1 MKMSGEISL
10 PAARHS
16 VWEKLNDP
24 EVLKDCIPGCES
36 LVREGDGFAAVAKI
50 KVGPITAKF
59 KGRVDLADLDPP
71 SGYRIVGGGE
81 GGLAGFAKGSA
92 SVRLTEVSDD
102 ECLLSYDVE
111 AVIGGK
117 LAQLGSRLIDS
128 VAKKTADQFFQKF
141 ANSFADESKPSL

>member
-10 PAARHS
+10 PAARQS

-24 EVLKDCIPGCES
+24 EVLKDCIPGCEL
-36 LVREGDGFAAVAKI
+36 LVRDGDGFAAVAKI

-59 KGRVDLADLDPP
+59 KGRVDLTDLDPP
-71 SGYRIVGGGE
+71 AGYRIVGGGE

-92 SVRLTEVSDD
+92 SVRLTEISDD
-102 ECLLSYDVE
+102 QCLLSYDVE

-141 ANSFADESKPSL
+141 AATFADESKLAL